1 MEDEEHG
8 NASDSQPR
16 ETLSMKPL
24 MLVTGAG
31 GLIGSY
37 LVRSAPRW
45 APRWRVQGVTRQ
57 DADLTNHEQVNALW
71 KRLAPQ
77 AVIHC
82 AALSRAGPCEQNPA
96 RARAINVEA
105 TRHLAKLA
113 HDRPFVFLSSDQV
126 FDGVTGC
133 YVETDEVRPLNV
145 YGRTKAEAEQVVL
158 RNASHTAIR
167 VALTA
172 GRSDT
177 GDRSFIED
185 MRTACR
191 EGQSITLFTD
201 EYRCPLPAGAV
212 ARAIWELVDRGRPGL
227 YHLGGAERL
236 SRWEIGEVLLHWYPE
251 LSSCLKAGSLRAYT
265 GPPRPADLSM
275 SSAKIQTLLSFPL
288 PGLRAWVTSRRHP
301 DADPWDYGVS

>member
-1 MEDEEHG
+1 
-8 NASDSQPR
+8 
-16 ETLSMKPL
+16 MKPL

-45 APRWRVQGVTRQ
+45 APRWRVHGVTRQ
-57 DADLTNHEQVNALW
+57 EADLTNREQVDALW

-82 AALSRAGPCEQNPA
+82 AALSRTSQCEADPVLA
-96 RARAINVEA
+96 HRINVEA
-105 TRHLAKLA
+105 TQQLAKLA
-113 HDRPFVFLSSDQV
+113 GDKPLVFLSSDQV
-126 FDGVTGC
+126 FDGTRGC
-133 YVETDEVRPLNV
+133 YVETDEVSPLNV
-145 YGRTKAEAEQVVL
+145 YGRTKAEAERVVL
-158 RNASHTAIR
+158 RNPFHTAMR

-177 GDRSFIED
+177 GDRSFVED
-185 MRTACR
+185 MRKAGR
-191 EGQSITLFTD
+191 EGQPITLFTD

-212 ARAIWELVDRGRPGL
+212 ARAIWELVDRERPGL

-236 SRWEIGEVLLHWYPE
+236 SRWEIGDVLLRWYPE
-251 LSSCLKAGSLRAYT
+251 LSSYLKPGTLQAYA

-275 SSAKIQTLLSFPL
+275 SSSKLQILLSFPL
-288 PGLRAWVTSRRHP
+288 PGLRAWVASRRCP